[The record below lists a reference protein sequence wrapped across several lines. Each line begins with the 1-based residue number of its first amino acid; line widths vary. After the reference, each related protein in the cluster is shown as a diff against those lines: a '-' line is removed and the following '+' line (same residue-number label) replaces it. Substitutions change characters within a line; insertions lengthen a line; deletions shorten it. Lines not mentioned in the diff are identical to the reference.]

1 MTTGR
6 FTVACLDGFAVLVDT
21 ATGRS
26 WACPVNA
33 SGRDR
38 REWQPIRFAE
48 TGQVTPPEMM
58 AAERREGPPAPVP
71 ARRATGTKAIDKRS
85 RPPPAGPCNHRP
97 DLPVKGSNHRRRKRA

>member
-6 FTVACLDGFAVLVDT
+6 FAVACLDGFAVLVDT

-26 WACPVNA
+26 WACPLNA

-48 TGQVTPPEMM
+48 TGQVKPPEMM
-58 AAERREGPPAPVP
+58 AAEQPASTPAPVP
-71 ARRATGTKAIDKRS
+71 ARRASGMKA
-85 RPPPAGPCNHRP
+85 
-97 DLPVKGSNHRRRKRA
+97 VERR